1 MSKLPTTEQINHIN
15 KCIDS
20 GLHINAIK
28 MLRDITGM
36 GLPRAK
42 HIIELQ
48 TNVPIEL
55 QTNGPRSTMDR
66 AGVLNA
72 YDGLWEYFKSLHVYD
87 SQIDDLHKAAQRRE
101 ATIKELTDWTKH
113 LETLYN
119 AARNERDE
127 YKSRLNAMRTTAGLE
142 PLSTQQDGP
151 TLGDLLRQQQAVD
164 QLTSEAQR
172 DGFYNNPIQCIQD
185 PEICAMDSIVGT
197 LTSLDPEARCRVLDY
212 LQRRFE

>member
-1 MSKLPTTEQINHIN
+1 MSKLPTADQINDIN
-15 KCIDS
+15 KHIDS
-20 GLHINAIK
+20 GFHINAIK

-36 GLPRAK
+36 SLTRAK

-48 TNVPIEL
+48 TNE
-55 QTNGPRSTMDR
+55 PRLTMDR

-87 SQIDDLHKAAQRRE
+87 SQIDDLHKTVQRM
-101 ATIKELTDWTKH
+101 TDQMQH
-113 LETLYN
+113 IE
-119 AARNERDE
+119 NERDE

-151 TLGDLLRQQQAVD
+151 TLGDLLRQQQQAVD

-172 DGFYNNPIQCIQD
+172 DGFYRETGLREFGSVQPMPLMD
-185 PEICAMDSIVGT
+185 PELSVMCSAVDMLND
-197 LTSLDPEARCRVLDY
+197 LNPEARSRVLDY

>member
-20 GLHINAIK
+20 GLYINAIT

-48 TNVPIEL
+48 TNVP
-55 QTNGPRSTMDR
+55 RSTMDR

-72 YDGLWEYFKSLHVYD
+72 YDALWEYFKSLHVYD

-142 PLSTQQDGP
+142 PLSTQNAPNPDSGF
-151 TLGDLLRQQQAVD
+151 
-164 QLTSEAQR
+164 LTV
-172 DGFYNNPIQCIQD
+172 D
-185 PEICAMDSIVGT
+185 PEIRVMSSMVDMLYGLC
-197 LTSLDPEARCRVLDY
+197 PEDRCRVLDY